1 MACGLLRYGVTDSG
15 SGRLDWAGL
24 SLAYILYHLLA
35 GKIRHCEKITDFLVI
50 PAIAR

>member
-1 MACGLLRYGVTDSG
+1 MESRIQVQVGSIGLAS
-15 SGRLDWAGL
+15 L